1 MTVTVCCWLSSVMM
15 MTIDALPT
23 TKTTTSSRLITTLS
37 SVTGPLHV
45 LPNSDDNNSGKD
57 QQQPSKSTSTTHTSS
72 SSRREYGQN
81 NRRDDTDT
89 PSFNNNNLGR
99 ANNSM
104 SSILHQ
110 FLEGAS
116 SNKNNKNK
124 KNNIIE
130 LPSIDIDDLLSSVQ
144 LPKNNMMN
152 DMLSSI
158 ISKLNSK
165 NINNIIP
172 TIPNKHDDNNKNK
185 KKYENVNDFD
195 IDLARDI
202 EDALNLANKLTND
215 RGLGDVSILS
225 PSTKTTTTSSH
236 HISRGGEDEK
246 NSISDTNSVQQK
258 EKRTTTM
265 FQEVNAAAAQG
276 VNKNNHNKVRVETK
290 KKERR
295 MTPRPSTMFEQTN
308 LASVVQ
314 SEQPK
319 QTTNKFN
326 KPNSNTSAADNIIMM
341 ESYMNVADVK
351 QHTVSMGKQ
360 QQQRQWQQKQ
370 MDDASVNFFSTDPP
384 RRRSSL
390 QDYVND
396 ANVKKY
402 TRSRDIV
409 NKEAQ
414 VVDKRR
420 EQRVNDNTSLM
431 DNMGRGGGMFFAT
444 NSARVG
450 RRTKTG
456 DSAARDDHVYSS
468 TTEPS
473 LSSSPSQQQPRM
485 QERNEDAHD
494 AAYKRY
500 NEYFESVGGSNN
512 NMDYHI
518 PAARVNIHGS
528 SSNNDDPS
536 TKRKIFITEQAD
548 ELARFLR
555 LDVNEIFQYKR
566 RELDLHEDGTTTA
579 TAGMV
584 NEDDVRDYLDKRYE
598 QLFSMVSMNDEDI
611 EPFDSSM
618 TRRRNSMYAKRDDD
632 YQYQRSNEDANG
644 WRQSSSRRRV
654 PRRGHDS
661 LHPPHPLS
669 VPLSQL
675 VSSPRRSERFRE
687 QQHVTQYPL
696 EELHNGSH
704 FFRQEMQNQQQ
715 RNVVRSQMNFQ
726 DPYQER
732 SRSMDDIRRREPDD
746 RYSSQHSSRYY
757 GSDEEYNS
765 YFAPNTRNEP
775 Y

>member
-1 MTVTVCCWLSSVMM
+1 MM
-15 MTIDALPT
+15 MTIDALLIHQAAT
-23 TKTTTSSRLITTLS
+23 ATSSRLITTLS

-45 LPNSDDNNSGKD
+45 LPNSDDDNISKD

-81 NRRDDTDT
+81 NRRNDTDT
-89 PSFNNNNLGR
+89 PSFNNNLGR
-99 ANNSM
+99 ANSM

-116 SNKNNKNK
+116 SNKNNNK
-124 KNNIIE
+124 KKNIIE
-130 LPSIDIDDLLSSVQ
+130 LPSIDDLLSSVQ

-158 ISKLNSK
+158 ISKLNN
-165 NINNIIP
+165 NINIIP
-172 TIPNKHDDNNKNK
+172 TIPNKHDDNKDDKK

-195 IDLARDI
+195 TDLARDI

-215 RGLGDVSILS
+215 RGLGDMSILS

-246 NSISDTNSVQQK
+246 NSVSDTNSVQQK
-258 EKRTTTM
+258 EKRTRTTM

-290 KKERR
+290 KKER
-295 MTPRPSTMFEQTN
+295 MTTPRPSTMFEQTN
-308 LASVVQ
+308 LASAAAIQ

-370 MDDASVNFFSTDPP
+370 MDDASVNFFSTDAP
-384 RRRSSL
+384 RRRSS

-402 TRSRDIV
+402 TPLRDIV

-450 RRTKTG
+450 RRTETW
-456 DSAARDDHVYSS
+456 DSAARDDNVYSS
-468 TTEPS
+468 TTE
-473 LSSSPSQQQPRM
+473 
-485 QERNEDAHD
+485 H
-494 AAYKRY
+494 
-500 NEYFESVGGSNN
+500 
-512 NMDYHI
+512 H
-518 PAARVNIHGS
+518 
-528 SSNNDDPS
+528 
-536 TKRKIFITEQAD
+536 
-548 ELARFLR
+548 
-555 LDVNEIFQYKR
+555 
-566 RELDLHEDGTTTA
+566 
-579 TAGMV
+579 
-584 NEDDVRDYLDKRYE
+584 
-598 QLFSMVSMNDEDI
+598 
-611 EPFDSSM
+611 
-618 TRRRNSMYAKRDDD
+618 
-632 YQYQRSNEDANG
+632 
-644 WRQSSSRRRV
+644 
-654 PRRGHDS
+654 
-661 LHPPHPLS
+661 
-669 VPLSQL
+669 
-675 VSSPRRSERFRE
+675 
-687 QQHVTQYPL
+687 
-696 EELHNGSH
+696 
-704 FFRQEMQNQQQ
+704 
-715 RNVVRSQMNFQ
+715 
-726 DPYQER
+726 
-732 SRSMDDIRRREPDD
+732 
-746 RYSSQHSSRYY
+746 
-757 GSDEEYNS
+757 
-765 YFAPNTRNEP
+765 
-775 Y
+775 